1 MPMRGV
7 AAVMSQG
14 WKWGMLLGLLA
25 GPAVFAQGSQ
35 VPTAGVTPPSEDA
48 PRREIPP
55 LHLFY
60 RAGVAARGNP
70 SGLFTNLAFL
80 ARHRLYASDSLAL
93 RDNYLAAGAIGMVSP
108 ALMRGGLGVEFQ
120 PLSIL
125 QLSAS
130 YEGVYFFG
138 NFNFMQSYTTPNAV
152 SSDRRMAELGQ
163 AGQTYA
169 TTGTLLT
176 LAGLLQLKV
185 GPVAVRS
192 NVRAFHFNMRLREG
206 DTVFYDPLLDVV
218 APNAGW
224 NLSKDTDV
232 LYVAGKLALG
242 LRYTL
247 THAYYRPEHYA
258 AGDQDMGLNPTI
270 NRVGPF
276 LAYTF
281 HDREDFRFN
290 APTLVLV
297 SQWFLSHR
305 YRAGQEVNQGIPWI
319 ALAFQ
324 FKGIL

>member
-1 MPMRGV
+1 MGV
-7 AAVMSQG
+7 
-14 WKWGMLLGLLA
+14 LLVWLA
-25 GPAVFAQGSQ
+25 GPVAFAQGSQ
-35 VPTAGVTPPSEDA
+35 VPAAGVTPTSEDA

-60 RAGVAARGNP
+60 RAGVATRGNP
-70 SGLFTNLAFL
+70 SGLFTHMAFL
-80 ARHRLYASDSLAL
+80 VRHRLYASDSLAL
-93 RDNYLAAGAIGMVSP
+93 RDNSLGVGAIGMVSP

-130 YEGVYFFG
+130 YEGIYYFG
-138 NFNFMQSYTTPNAV
+138 TFNFMQSYATPNAV
-152 SSDRRMAELGQ
+152 SSDRRMEELGK

-169 TTGTLLT
+169 TTGTVLT

-192 NVRAFHFNMRLREG
+192 NVRAFHFNLRLREG
-206 DTVFYDPLLDVV
+206 DTVFYEPLLDVV
-218 APNAGW
+218 APSGGW
-224 NLSKDTDV
+224 SLSKDTDV
-232 LYVAGKLALG
+232 LYVAGKLAMG

-247 THAYYRPEHYA
+247 THSYYRPEHYA
-258 AGDQDMGLNPTI
+258 AGDQDLGLNPTI

-281 HDREDFRFN
+281 HDREDLRFN
-290 APTLVLV
+290 APTLVLI
-297 SQWFLSHR
+297 SQWFVSHR
-305 YRAGQEVNQGIPWI
+305 YRAGQEVHQGIPWV